1 VELCPGRFRS
11 DEARLKV
18 LGRTAGILLD
28 LEAAICRELGA
39 DRRPGDRVES
49 AADARYAP

>member
-1 VELCPGRFRS
+1 VEVNPGRFRS
-11 DEARLKV
+11 DEARLRV
-18 LGRTAGILLD
+18 LGRTAGILGD
-28 LEAAICRELGA
+28 LEAAVRRELGA